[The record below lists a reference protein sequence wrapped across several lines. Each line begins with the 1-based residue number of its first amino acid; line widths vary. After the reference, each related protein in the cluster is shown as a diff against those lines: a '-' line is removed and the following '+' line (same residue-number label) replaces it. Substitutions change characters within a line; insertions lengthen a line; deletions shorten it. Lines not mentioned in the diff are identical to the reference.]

1 MSTMNRA
8 TRRAL
13 RYRPTTVPRPIRE
26 EAERTPPTPYPN
38 TPRKA
43 PPRP

>member
-1 MSTMNRA
+1 MPTNRA

-13 RYRPTTVPRPIRE
+13 KYRPATLPREVRE

-38 TPRKA
+38 TPRRK
-43 PPRP
+43 PS